1 MAVFK
6 KPWQVRFA
14 DTDLAGIVFYP
25 RYFEMV
31 NGIVEDWCEEA
42 LGWSF
47 RDQMKVDQVALPTVH
62 LEADFIRPSVLGD
75 HLELTLAV
83 ASLGHSS
90 CTIRVI
96 ATEGS
101 ERRFV
106 VRAVL
111 VLTDTVAY
119 KARPFP
125 KEIRAKIAAYREEEE
140 SPFG

>member
-1 MAVFK
+1 MATFTK
-6 KPWQVRFA
+6 KWQVRFA

-47 RDQMKVDQVALPTVH
+47 REQMMSDSVALPTVH

-75 HLELTLAV
+75 RLDLNLV
-83 ASLGHSS
+83 VSSLGHSS
-90 CTIRVI
+90 CTISVT
-96 ATEGS
+96 ALCEG

-111 VLTDTVAY
+111 VLVETDTY
-119 KARPFP
+119 KAQPFRT
-125 KEIRAKIAAYREEEE
+125 EIRDLIATYKQEGEK
-140 SPFG
+140 PFG